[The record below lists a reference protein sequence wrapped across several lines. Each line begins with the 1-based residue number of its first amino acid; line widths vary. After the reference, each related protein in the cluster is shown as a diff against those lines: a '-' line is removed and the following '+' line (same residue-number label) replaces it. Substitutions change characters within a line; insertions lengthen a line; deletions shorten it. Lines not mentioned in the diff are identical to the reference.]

1 MKNRKSILAILAI
14 SVVVI
19 GCKGGGGGGSSSN
32 SGGGTGTIYVSQGAH
47 VGISCMGYDLDSTKC
62 QNIAGSWN
70 SVAVPDVYGCV
81 GATNARVGTC
91 NIGSKKFTALTST
104 PYTDEAVSVCEIFGG
119 SITPTT
125 SGTCSAAGGSWE
137 IVTAATTAYSC
148 SRTPSTQSDCD
159 AAGGV
164 YGDIDQLV
172 GRVSP
177 QGNADLPLGS
187 NTLQTGL
194 DMLNSYDFNPGTRVA
209 AITGTITLAN
219 VYGPSTDY
227 WRTAA
232 SVKRSG
238 DFFNNR
244 YDNTLDLKVYFGEA
258 YEYDDY
264 NNAAFLDL
272 NIYYIKD

>member
-19 GCKGGGGGGSSSN
+19 GCKGGGGGSSSSN
-32 SGGGTGTIYVSQGAH
+32 SGGGTGSISVSQGAN
-47 VGISCMGYDLDSTKC
+47 VGISCMGYELDLNKC
-62 QNIAGSWN
+62 QNITGSWN

-81 GATNARVGTC
+81 GATNALKGSC
-91 NIGSKKFTALTST
+91 NIGSKKFTGLTAI
-104 PYTDEAVSVCEIFGG
+104 PYSNEAVTVCEDFGG

-125 SGTCSAAGGSWE
+125 SLTCSEYGGSWQ

-148 SRTPSTQSDCD
+148 SITPTSESDCD
-159 AAGGV
+159 AAGGI
-164 YGDIDQLV
+164 YGNIDSLL
-172 GRVSP
+172 GRATH
-177 QGNADLPLGS
+177 QGSADLPKGI
-187 NTLQTGL
+187 NTLQTGE
-194 DMLNSYDFNPGTRVA
+194 DMLNSYDFNPGTSVA

-219 VYGPSTDY
+219 VYGPMTDY

-238 DFFNNR
+238 EFLNNR

-258 YEYDDY
+258 YEYEDY
-264 NNAAFLDL
+264 NNGAYLDL
-272 NIYYIKD
+272 TIYYIKD